1 MRSKVE
7 SYLGFAK
14 KSGNLMSGSN
24 TCIFGMAKG
33 KVKLVILADDISEN
47 SEKKMMKEIRKHGVA
62 YVRYG
67 SSDELSH
74 ATGANGRNVFAI
86 CDRNFA
92 EEILR
97 LRFGG
102 RNYWYCAVNIPR
114 LRFSPREF
122 RTVRISFC
130 TKPGVRPSRQPFRGR
145 EY

>member
-47 SEKKMMKEIRKHGVA
+47 SEKKMMKEIR
-62 YVRYG
+62 YG

-74 ATGANGRNVFAI
+74 AVGTSGRSVFAV
-86 CDRNFA
+86 CDDNFSKVILN
-92 EEILR
+92 EINRDL
-97 LRFGG
+97 
-102 RNYWYCAVNIPR
+102 
-114 LRFSPREF
+114 
-122 RTVRISFC
+122 
-130 TKPGVRPSRQPFRGR
+130 
-145 EY
+145 